1 MESRQL
7 PPAHGHLTERRTTV
21 RTSTPSFGDS
31 GQSTDGAQAAPHH
44 GTKSAPEVPPGAAAH
59 NEARA
64 LTGLPIPDEVTAHQN
79 NWRFCNYCFGLWWN
93 GNPTNGACPSR
104 NSPDGQHHGPGSW
117 NFILPANPAEH
128 I

>member
-1 MESRQL
+1 MTDQSQTRRGVIRAAGGAAL
-7 PPAHGHLTERRTTV
+7 AAGAMALGAPA
-21 RTSTPSFGDS
+21 
-31 GQSTDGAQAAPHH
+31 AQAAPHH
-44 GTKSAPEVPPGAAAH
+44 GTKSTPAVPPGAAAH

-64 LTGLPIPDEVTAHQN
+64 AMGLPIPDEVTAYQN